1 MKTLKY
7 IILGI
12 IIMMII
18 FSCSSKTSNNNRLQH
33 IVLQSQVK
41 ADHAQLSSSKEIIAK
56 RLKAI
61 YINDFS
67 IVQDDKK
74 SQLIISLSDTLNVN
88 AFSDLFTQRG
98 DVCFCQV
105 IDNQSVRSCLQK
117 LDSKVLLAD
126 NTNAGTMLSM
136 IQSNQEQHQSP
147 AVIGLVNAR
156 DTAMVYKCLES
167 KQIRN
172 LLPEVRFA
180 WGKWADSAQHCQ
192 LYALNMQTRIDG
204 RLIKEA
210 SVSTSGSFDIEIKLA
225 FNSEGRSLWKDLTT
239 KSIGKPVAM
248 VINDKVYSAPIV
260 RSVINSGNCI
270 ITGNYAGMEANNV
283 VAMIKN
289 SELPVSF
296 KLVK

>member
-18 FSCSSKTSNNNRLQH
+18 FSCSLKTSNNNRLQH

-41 ADHAQLSSSKEIIAK
+41 ADNAQLSSSKEIIAK

-74 SQLIISLSDTLNVN
+74 SQLIISLSDSLNVN
-88 AFSDLFTQRG
+88 MFSDLFTQRG
-98 DVCFCQV
+98 EVFFCQV
-105 IDNQSVRSCLQK
+105 VDNQSVRSTLQK
-117 LDSKVLLAD
+117 LDSRMLLAD

-147 AVIGLVNAR
+147 AVIGLVDAR
-156 DTAMVYKCLES
+156 DTAMIYKCLES
-167 KQIRN
+167 EQIRN
-172 LLPEVRFA
+172 LLPEVHFA
-180 WGKWADSAQHCQ
+180 LGKWADSAQHCQ

-204 RLIKEA
+204 SLIKEA

-225 FNSEGRSLWKDLTT
+225 FNNEGSNLWKDLTT

-248 VINDKVYSAPIV
+248 VINGKVYSAPIV

-283 VAMIKN
+283 VAMIK
-289 SELPVSF
+289 SGELPAAF
-296 KLVK
+296 QLVK